1 MRPDKHKKRQHAA
14 YNAKKSGKKSSRQ
27 VRAPSD
33 TNAARTKVSSRP
45 EHLQEDQA
53 NIGTNSKPN
62 SSDGVKNV
70 MGQRVLSEKKNTDNS
85 LPSFSRRKI
94 ESNWEQYE
102 ESLESD
108 EMIDRRGADFTFL
121 LNQTVGSDFRFKDE
135 DSLDDSTQEDIT
147 SMLSFNCVE
156 LAQKLQS
163 IALPERL
170 EISRSMFD
178 DGLRYSSCA
187 NPIVMVSHG
196 SGLRYSR
203 DYLLGLQFSGKT
215 ENKTSCALSFDTCV
229 LLKAYNIHHGVCT
242 IHSFPRREKAKRTR
256 RGTRAG
262 KAKWFS
268 KLSSRNVSFCCVN
281 TRSIRNKTTE
291 FVDFVIENNFD
302 IVSVTE
308 TWIKPD
314 DTSVIANMTPLGYSL
329 KHAPRI
335 GAKHGGGVALLHKSS
350 LVVQTCGADIKF
362 ISFESL
368 HCDIIGERSSI
379 ILLTIY
385 RPQSRSSGCS
395 FNVFID
401 ELATLFDHYLLKPLP
416 FMLCG
421 DFNVHV
427 DNQDDANAMC
437 FQNLLSSY
445 GLVQH
450 VASPT
455 HQLGHTLDLFITRA
469 SDPIVF
475 RNMQCKDGL
484 SDHFAIT
491 CNLLIEKPPPLT
503 KSVKTRNLKAINID
517 SFCNDVTN
525 ATDSSFLNL
534 DLNGKVSHYNSV
546 LSNLLETHAPATV
559 RNVRIRP
566 NTSWYDEIIS
576 SEKKKRRKLEKKWR
590 KSRLEIDRQLYKQ
603 KQKIL
608 DQDAVTSGTMG
619 HSEDSPRPQNDD
631 KPVTSDGTP
640 TDNYLDQELDDILS
654 LTEKSRTSEMPHR
667 TESNSSKRELLEE
680 PSRVITSSNSEV
692 KTYSP
697 KDGSQTKHLEC
708 SEEDELDFLLS
719 LNAPAVEA
727 KSKNQDEPPVKGEDK
742 NPNPANENCQKS
754 ENSVPVDSA
763 GPSVS
768 SSEIATENLDDWLDS
783 ILED

>member
-1 MRPDKHKKRQHAA
+1 MRPDKHKKRQRAA
-14 YNAKKSGKKSSRQ
+14 YNAKKAGKKSSRQ

-70 MGQRVLSEKKNTDNS
+70 MGQRVASEKKNTDNS

-170 EISRSMFD
+170 EINRSMFD
-178 DGLRYSSCA
+178 
-187 NPIVMVSHG
+187 M
-196 SGLRYSR
+196 
-203 DYLLGLQFSGKT
+203 
-215 ENKTSCALSFDTCV
+215 
-229 LLKAYNIHHGVCT
+229 
-242 IHSFPRREKAKRTR
+242 
-256 RGTRAG
+256 
-262 KAKWFS
+262 
-268 KLSSRNVSFCCVN
+268 
-281 TRSIRNKTTE
+281 
-291 FVDFVIENNFD
+291 
-302 IVSVTE
+302 
-308 TWIKPD
+308 
-314 DTSVIANMTPLGYSL
+314 
-329 KHAPRI
+329 
-335 GAKHGGGVALLHKSS
+335 
-350 LVVQTCGADIKF
+350 
-362 ISFESL
+362 ESL
-368 HCDIIGERSSI
+368 E
-379 ILLTIY
+379 
-385 RPQSRSSGCS
+385 
-395 FNVFID
+395 V
-401 ELATLFDHYLLKPLP
+401 
-416 FMLCG
+416 
-421 DFNVHV
+421 
-427 DNQDDANAMC
+427 
-437 FQNLLSSY
+437 
-445 GLVQH
+445 
-450 VASPT
+450 
-455 HQLGHTLDLFITRA
+455 
-469 SDPIVF
+469 
-475 RNMQCKDGL
+475 
-484 SDHFAIT
+484 
-491 CNLLIEKPPPLT
+491 
-503 KSVKTRNLKAINID
+503 
-517 SFCNDVTN
+517 
-525 ATDSSFLNL
+525 
-534 DLNGKVSHYNSV
+534 
-546 LSNLLETHAPATV
+546 
-559 RNVRIRP
+559 
-566 NTSWYDEIIS
+566 
-576 SEKKKRRKLEKKWR
+576 
-590 KSRLEIDRQLYKQ
+590 
-603 KQKIL
+603 L

-667 TESNSSKRELLEE
+667 TESNSSNRELLEE

-727 KSKNQDEPPVKGEDK
+727 KSKNQDELSVKGEDK
-742 NPNPANENCQKS
+742 NRNPTNENCQKS

-763 GPSVS
+763 APTVS